1 MPVPLK
7 KLNFTSARCRYVSPP
22 NLSATKQNKLML
34 SRRWQVVWLLQPE
47 FIYRAVSCLVCPL
60 RSIRRIHH
68 ILFFLFF
75 LLDGCVGNRLQCCS
89 VIPSHKSGRLSHTL
103 IAEHRRWLETVVQL
117 LRKWRIWVQVLAES
131 EERGGGLLGVSDVT
145 PAVWICGLW
154 PLWKREMQ
162 ESLHYVHIQ
171 PLCLLTLLPL
181 RWKKA
186 WSHQHLKWWDFGAN
200 SVNSYRIAVKSH
212 MFEVNLGK
220 SLAGWPTTLLSN
232 CILRGW

>member
-1 MPVPLK
+1 M
-7 KLNFTSARCRYVSPP
+7 
-22 NLSATKQNKLML
+22 
-34 SRRWQVVWLLQPE
+34 
-47 FIYRAVSCLVCPL
+47 
-60 RSIRRIHH
+60 
-68 ILFFLFF
+68 
-75 LLDGCVGNRLQCCS
+75 GNRLQCCS

-186 WSHQHLKWWDFGAN
+186 WSHQHLKRWDFGAN
-200 SVNSYRIAVKSH
+200 PVNSYRTAVKSH

-220 SLAGWPTTLLSN
+220 SLAGWPTHCWAIAFWGDEELQSPDCCLHHPVKNCSKNCSTNSSHKSHGTNVFWINDVNELSEFANWPFAILLA
-232 CILRGW
+232 LRALFS